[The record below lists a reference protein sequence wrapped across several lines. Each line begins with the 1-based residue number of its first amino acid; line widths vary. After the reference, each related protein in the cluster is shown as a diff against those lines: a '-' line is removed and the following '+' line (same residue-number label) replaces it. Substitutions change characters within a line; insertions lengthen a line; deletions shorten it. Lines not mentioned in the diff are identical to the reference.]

1 MKLSWRTSITWRSGV
16 LPSFFGSSSR
26 KASKSS
32 ASNCLVG
39 MNCQTIG
46 PSLGPSSVTPLSM
59 KRRID
64 SPAVESSLRLV
75 AKREAFIE
83 NTKPSGV
90 SSRHLRKLSGL
101 KVL

>member
-1 MKLSWRTSITWRSGV
+1 MKLSWRTSITWRSTR
-16 LPSFFGSSSR
+16 LPSFLGSSSR

-46 PSLGPSSVTPLSM
+46 PSLSPSSATPLSM
-59 KRRID
+59 KRWID
-64 SPAVESSLRLV
+64 SPAVASTLRLV
-75 AKREAFIE
+75 VKREAFIE
-83 NTKPSGV
+83 NMKSSGV
-90 SSRHLRKLSGL
+90 SSRHLRKVSGL